1 MYTKL
6 DSLIVQAIKNGKHPM
21 NDLWVGLAAYRIAE
35 ETSRSCDRIID
46 GRMTALK
53 RLGHIAFDR
62 RRAKWTTQF

>member
-6 DSLIVQAIKNGKHPM
+6 DSLIVQAIKNGKHPFY
-21 NDLWVGLAAYRIAE
+21 DESTFAEVRRIAE
-35 ETSRSCDRIID
+35 ETGRQKSRVID

-62 RRAKWTTQF
+62 QRAKWTTQF

>member
-6 DSLIVQAIKNGKHPM
+6 DSLIVQAIKNDRTPLYEGG
-21 NDLWVGLAAYRIAE
+21 VRAEAQRIAK
-35 ETSRSCDRIID
+35 ETGRNEARVID

-53 RLGHIAFDR
+53 RLGHITFDR

>member
-6 DSLIVQAIKNGKHPM
+6 DSLIVQAIKNDRTPLYEGG
-21 NDLWVGLAAYRIAE
+21 VRVEAQRIAKATGRDE
-35 ETSRSCDRIID
+35 ARVID

-62 RRAKWTTQF
+62 QRAKWTTQF